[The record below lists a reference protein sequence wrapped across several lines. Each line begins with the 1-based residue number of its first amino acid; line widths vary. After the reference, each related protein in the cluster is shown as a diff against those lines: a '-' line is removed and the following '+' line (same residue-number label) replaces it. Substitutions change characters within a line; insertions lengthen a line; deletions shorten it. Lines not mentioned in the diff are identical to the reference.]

1 MIHDKKETT
10 KLTNYRKIMIHLK
23 EILKMSEKILQ
34 ANNPYFESQKQVDES
49 HFFTKD
55 HLKEVSRFHKS
66 IPVYEETPVHSLKN
80 LASHLGVQNIF
91 VKDEGQRFGL
101 KAFKGLGASFAVAKQ
116 LAKMH
121 NLELAEITFDEL
133 MEAVKDS
140 EPATFTTATAGNH
153 GKGFAWAT
161 QLFNQKTK
169 VFMPKGS
176 SSERVKAVRSYGA
189 EVEVTS
195 MNYDDTVSHAAK
207 VAEDN
212 DWILVQDTAWEG
224 YMDIPMDI
232 MQGYTSIIT
241 ELTTQLDEVP
251 LEDFTH
257 VVLQAGVGSFA
268 AAMVQTIKALTGENT
283 PKLVVVEPRKA
294 DPLFKSAQS
303 KDGAPTRVYS
313 DLDSMMAGLACGE
326 PNPSAWNILRN
337 EITSFFSCEE
347 IISAK
352 GMRVLGNTI
361 GNDTKIISGES
372 GAVSLGF
379 IYEILSNEDY
389 LKIQNDLE
397 LNEDSNVLVINTEGD
412 TDPKNYRRVVWDAE

>member
-1 MIHDKKETT
+1 
-10 KLTNYRKIMIHLK
+10 
-23 EILKMSEKILQ
+23 MSEKILQ
-34 ANNPYFESQKQVDES
+34 AKNPYFESKEQVDEGQ
-49 HFFTKD
+49 FFTKSYLD
-55 HLKEVSRFHKS
+55 EVFRFHKS
-66 IPVYEETPVHSLKN
+66 LPVYKETPVYSLDH
-80 LASHLGVQNIF
+80 LATHLGAQNIL

-116 LAKMH
+116 LAKKYDLSLSEM
-121 NLELAEITFDEL
+121 TFDKL
-133 MEAVKDS
+133 MDIVKDN

-161 QLFNQKTK
+161 QLFNQKAK

-176 SSERVKAVRSYGA
+176 SLERVEAVRSYGA

-207 VAEDN
+207 VAEEN

-224 YMDIPMDI
+224 YKDIPMDI
-232 MQGYTSIIT
+232 MQGYTSILT
-241 ELTTQLDEVP
+241 ELSTQLKENT

-268 AAMVQTIKALTGENT
+268 AAMVQTIKALTGEHT
-283 PKLVVVEPRKA
+283 PKLLVVEPRKA

-303 KDGAPTRVYS
+303 ENGIPTRVYG

-352 GMRVLGNTI
+352 GMRVLGNAI
-361 GNDTKIISGES
+361 EDDKKIISGES
-372 GAVSLGF
+372 GALPLGF
-379 IYEILSNEDY
+379 IYEVLNNEDY
-389 LKIQNDLE
+389 SEIQNDLGLDE
-397 LNEDSNVLVINTEGD
+397 NSNVLVINTEAD
-412 TDPKNYRRVVWDAE
+412 TDPVNYRRVVWDAQ

>member
-1 MIHDKKETT
+1 MLKKV
-10 KLTNYRKIMIHLK
+10 
-23 EILKMSEKILQ
+23 LQ
-34 ANNPYFESQKQVDES
+34 ADNPYLGNEKQVAESQ
-49 HFFTKD
+49 FFTKGN
-55 HLKEVSRFHKS
+55 LEEVFRFHKS
-66 IPVYEETPVHSLKN
+66 IPAYKETPVHSLKH
-80 LASHLGVQNIF
+80 LANHLGVQNIF

-116 LAKMH
+116 LAKMYH
-121 NLELAEITFDEL
+121 LDLAEVTFDEL
-133 MEAVKDS
+133 MTAVKDH
-140 EPATFTTATAGNH
+140 EPVNFTTATAGNH

-161 QLFNQKTK
+161 QLFNQKAK

-176 SSERVKAVRSYGA
+176 SLERVEAVRSYGA

-207 VAEDN
+207 IAEDK
-212 DWILVQDTAWEG
+212 DWILVQDTAWDG

-241 ELTTQLDEVP
+241 ELTSQLNEIS

-268 AAMVQTIKALTGENT
+268 AAMVQTIKALTGKNT
-283 PKLVVVEPRKA
+283 PKLIVVEPRKA
-294 DPLFKSAQS
+294 DPLFKSVQS
-303 KDGAPTRVYS
+303 KDGKQTRVFG

-337 EITSFFSCEE
+337 EVASFFSCEE

-352 GMRVLGNTI
+352 GMRVLGNAI
-361 GNDTKIISGES
+361 GDDTKIISGES

-379 IYEILSNEDY
+379 IYEILSSEDY
-389 LKIQNDLE
+389 RKIQSDLE
-397 LNEDSNVLVINTEGD
+397 LNEESNILVINTEGD
-412 TDPKNYRRVVWDAE
+412 TDPKNYRRVVWDAD